1 MAVAR
6 MKDIARDLGVSI
18 VTVSK
23 VLRNHPDISQATR
36 DRVMQRIKELDYSP
50 NLMARGLVTGRTFLV
65 ALIVPDLLHA
75 FFAEIAIVISKQ
87 LRKQGYRLLIS
98 WSEEDASIEADE
110 VRHLLAHGLDAM
122 IVATS
127 SDSLASFRLLEER
140 DIPYVL
146 LDRDIPE
153 LKAPFVGVDDVL
165 MGKMATEHLIEIGC
179 KRIGHIYGPPTSP
192 GQRRMEGYKA
202 ALASAGRPLRSEY
215 VLTPSEAGPLSFHH
229 GFEATQRLLAVKPR
243 IDGIFCFNDPLAVGA
258 IEAVLAA
265 GLRIPEDVAIIGC
278 GNFPAGA
285 ALRLPLSTMDQN
297 TEELGSRT
305 TKLALSLMQ
314 KPAKAAFPRRVI
326 LKPRLVIR
334 ATTARTVPP
343 KPGKKSGE
351 GSRAMAVLPSR
362 AGLNSI
368 GVR

>member
-1 MAVAR
+1 MAIAR

-65 ALIVPDLLHA
+65 ALIVPDLQNP
-75 FFAEIAIVISKQ
+75 FFAEIAVVISRQ

-98 WSEEDASIEADE
+98 WSEGDALIEADE

-122 IVATS
+122 IIATS
-127 SDSLASFRLLEER
+127 SHSLGSFRLLEER
-140 DIPYVL
+140 NIPYVL
-146 LDRDIPE
+146 LDRDMPE
-153 LKAPFVGVDDVL
+153 LKAPFVGVDDVM

-179 KRIGHIYGPPTSP
+179 KRIGHIRGPLTSP
-192 GQRRMEGYKA
+192 GQRRVEGYKA
-202 ALASAGRPLRSEY
+202 ALASVGHPLRSEY
-215 VLTPSEAGPLSFHH
+215 VVTPSEAGTRSFYH
-229 GFEATQRLLAVKPR
+229 GFEATQRLLEVKPR
-243 IDGIFCFNDPLAVGA
+243 IDGIFCFDDTLAVGT

-278 GNFPAGA
+278 GNIPSGA

-297 TEELGSRT
+297 TEELGGKT
-305 TKLALSLMQ
+305 TKLTLSLMQ
-314 KPAKAAFPRRVI
+314 KSAKAALPRRVI

-334 ATTARTVPP
+334 ATTTRTVSS
-343 KPGKKSGE
+343 KPRKKRG
-351 GSRAMAVLPSR
+351 
-362 AGLNSI
+362 
-368 GVR
+368 